1 MFRGMALAC
10 ARSIATIGLLA
21 FALAS
26 APAQAAPIDVGAP
39 TSDWTAVDY
48 PSLIPDYS
56 DDQQTGLNESDIV
69 GNSTDPALYIHFDGA
84 GTPSTTDG
92 TFYYRVRV
100 SADSPA
106 VNPNGFR
113 HFFAFG
119 LDADLDGALDLF
131 LGVDNSG
138 STRDIGI
145 FDPGTGLNV
154 SPDTTSIIS
163 TPIQRY
169 DELSSNYDFSPVD
182 ATIDPTATTFDVD
195 GADNDYFLSY
205 AIPFQDI
212 VNALIAKGIAFDED
226 SSFQMVAGTS
236 TQANAL
242 NQDLGGPD
250 GGTSSTETWAALGAI
265 TGVISATNLAPEPSS
280 GALFALGLVIL
291 VAAKRQR

>member
-1 MFRGMALAC
+1 V
-10 ARSIATIGLLA
+10 
-21 FALAS
+21 S
-26 APAQAAPIDVGAP
+26 APVQAVPIDIDAP
-39 TSDWTAVDY
+39 TTDWTPVAY

-56 DDQQTGLNESDIV
+56 NDQQTGLNESDIV
-69 GNSTDPALYIHFDGA
+69 GNPTDPALYVHFDAAGA
-84 GTPSTTDG
+84 GSKADG
-92 TFYYRVRV
+92 IFSFRVRV
-100 SADSPA
+100 SGDSPA
-106 VNPNGFR
+106 VNPNGFT

-119 LDADLDGALDLF
+119 LDADVDGALDLF
-131 LGVDNSG
+131 LGVNNSG

-145 FDPGTGLNV
+145 FDPGGGFNI

-169 DELSSNYDFSPVD
+169 DELSANYDFSPVD
-182 ATIDPTATTFDVD
+182 GTIDPMASTFDVD
-195 GADNDYFLSY
+195 GEDNDYFLSY

-212 VNALIAKGIAFDED
+212 VAALLGNGIVFDED
-226 SSFQMVAGTS
+226 SDFQMVAGSS

-291 VAAKRQR
+291 AAAKRHR